1 MTKRF
6 RFVTAAA
13 VAFLFAFASATAS
26 AQLTSPNFSIR
37 KVSANEFDDF
47 NIIFGEMRGPLRSE
61 MMKDRKTDFEKADPL
76 KYLQKIKGDRGVKK
90 ILKKKGLSWEKF
102 EELTAN
108 VLLAYFSIQPG
119 KTKAALI
126 RQLADYGLMMDVEG
140 IPEEARPL
148 IAEALKT
155 EEGAGL
161 AGMALE
167 MFIQIPPENLELAR
181 KNERTLDRAFYTK
194 FWKNKI

>member
-1 MTKRF
+1 MKTKSL
-6 RFVTAAA
+6 FVAMAALA
-13 VAFLFAFASATAS
+13 LVVILASTVS
-26 AQLTSPNFSIR
+26 AQLPSPNFSIR
-37 KVSANEFDDF
+37 KLSANEFDDF
-47 NIIFGEMRGPLRSE
+47 NAVFGEMRGPLRSE
-61 MMKDRKTDFEKADPL
+61 IMNDRKTDFENADPF
-76 KYLQKIKGDRGVKK
+76 KYLQKIKGDRDVKK
-90 ILKKKGLSWEKF
+90 ILKKKGLTWEKF

-126 RQLADYGLMMDVEG
+126 RQLADYGLMMGVEG
-140 IPEEARPL
+140 IPEEAKPL
-148 IAEALKT
+148 IAEVLKT

-167 MFIQIPPENLELAR
+167 MFIEIPPENVALAR
-181 KNERTLDRAFYTK
+181 KNEKTLDRAFYTK